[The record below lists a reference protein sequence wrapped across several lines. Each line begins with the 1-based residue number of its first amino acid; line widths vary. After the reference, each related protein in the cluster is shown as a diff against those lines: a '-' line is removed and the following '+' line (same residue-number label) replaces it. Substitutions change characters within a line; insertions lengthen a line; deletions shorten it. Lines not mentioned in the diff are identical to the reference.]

1 MHVVSANRDQ
11 RESSQRSNGSSLQP
25 AAQLVRDGGMH
36 QPTRLLLVLA
46 PESISSGRQDQC
58 GKERSAGNRFEIEQ
72 RFRRSADSGQNDRG
86 RLAGLDER
94 RRGGNQSSIGKN
106 WRAERRNQVDR
117 KRTDRTQEGAL
128 MPLHFEQRSL
138 RLAIVLVIF
147 LIFGLQIWFQFLNR
161 ESFAALSAANLLL
174 VEKVEKFDSDVAW
187 ASIDQT
193 LQNAIVISQQAK
205 QFD

>member
-1 MHVVSANRDQ
+1 
-11 RESSQRSNGSSLQP
+11 
-25 AAQLVRDGGMH
+25 
-36 QPTRLLLVLA
+36 
-46 PESISSGRQDQC
+46 
-58 GKERSAGNRFEIEQ
+58 
-72 RFRRSADSGQNDRG
+72 
-86 RLAGLDER
+86 
-94 RRGGNQSSIGKN
+94 
-106 WRAERRNQVDR
+106 
-117 KRTDRTQEGAL
+117 

-205 QFD
+205 QFDQDTRNRVANMNNWAASAARTADEVSKIDGKLDALTGRLELLAQSILADVDSAKKNTLVTREHADEAAHKLSQKVITASDVEALKKRADQLQQQNKLLRKGKAKPIFKLFLDHPTTYQER